1 MKMICSVIT
10 VNCITL
16 ETQLPS
22 KCSNA
27 GGGSK
32 AFAMAA
38 G

>member
-1 MKMICSVIT
+1 MISSVIT
-10 VNCITL
+10 INCITL
-16 ETQLPS
+16 AMRPPS

-27 GGGSK
+27 VGGSK